1 MFFEILKQT
10 IIGATPMFLIILGLL
25 AFAGLTLFMLS
36 HDGRPA
42 QRVIETQRRLSWD
55 LNSPARYINPDT
67 R

>member
-10 IIGATPMFLIILGLL
+10 IIGATPMFLIILALL
-25 AFAGLTLFMLS
+25 AIGALTLFMLS

-42 QRVIETQRRLSWD
+42 QRVIEQRRLSWD